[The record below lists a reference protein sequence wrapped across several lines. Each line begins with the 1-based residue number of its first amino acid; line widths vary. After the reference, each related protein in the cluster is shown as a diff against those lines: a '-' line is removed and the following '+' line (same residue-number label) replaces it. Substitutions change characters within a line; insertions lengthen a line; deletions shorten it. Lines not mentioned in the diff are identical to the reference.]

1 MEHIDLDI
9 SNYSLEDILKLFDI
23 NYDYNANTL
32 RNVKK
37 RVLMLHPDKSKLDKE
52 YFLFFSKAY
61 DVLVKILEFRSQQKR
76 SQEVNINYEALD
88 SCEENEEIINKIK
101 KHKNFNKIFNKLFEE
116 MKIDDEEDG
125 YGSWLK
131 SNEDIEEDKE
141 YNNESLEERK
151 KILRNNSIIEYG
163 VIKEYNNFDKMRS
176 KSKSNGFYEGNN
188 ILNSKSNLNYDDLK
202 QAHTETLIPVIEED
216 FRNVKKYNNL
226 EHLKQERNNQ
236 ILTPLSK
243 KEGISLLNKRENDSI
258 KEGVQKAYEMYKQ
271 DEILKK
277 RENQVFYNLKQIK
290 NL

>member
-116 MKIDDEEDG
+116 MKINDEEDG

>member
-23 NYDYNANTL
+23 NYDYNANIL

-277 RENQVFYNLKQIK
+277 RENRVFYNLKQIK

>member
-23 NYDYNANTL
+23 NYDYNANIL

-116 MKIDDEEDG
+116 MKINDEEDG

-141 YNNESLEERK
+141 YNNESLEEKK

-243 KEGISLLNKRENDSI
+243 KEGISVLNKRENDSI

>member
-1 MEHIDLDI
+1 
-9 SNYSLEDILKLFDI
+9 
-23 NYDYNANTL
+23 
-32 RNVKK
+32 
-37 RVLMLHPDKSKLDKE
+37 
-52 YFLFFSKAY
+52 
-61 DVLVKILEFRSQQKR
+61 
-76 SQEVNINYEALD
+76 
-88 SCEENEEIINKIK
+88 
-101 KHKNFNKIFNKLFEE
+101 
-116 MKIDDEEDG
+116 
-125 YGSWLK
+125 
-131 SNEDIEEDKE
+131 
-141 YNNESLEERK
+141 
-151 KILRNNSIIEYG
+151 
-163 VIKEYNNFDKMRS
+163 MRS

>member
-23 NYDYNANTL
+23 NYDYNANIL

-116 MKIDDEEDG
+116 MKINDEEDG

>member
-23 NYDYNANTL
+23 NYDYNANIL

-243 KEGISLLNKRENDSI
+243 KEGISVLNKRENDSI

>member
-116 MKIDDEEDG
+116 MKINDEEDG

-141 YNNESLEERK
+141 YNNESLEEKK

>member
-116 MKIDDEEDG
+116 MKINDEEDG

-141 YNNESLEERK
+141 YNNESLEEKK

-163 VIKEYNNFDKMRS
+163 VIKEYNNFDKIRS

>member
-116 MKIDDEEDG
+116 MKINDEEDG

-141 YNNESLEERK
+141 YNNESLEEKK

-188 ILNSKSNLNYDDLK
+188 ILNSRSNLNYDDLK